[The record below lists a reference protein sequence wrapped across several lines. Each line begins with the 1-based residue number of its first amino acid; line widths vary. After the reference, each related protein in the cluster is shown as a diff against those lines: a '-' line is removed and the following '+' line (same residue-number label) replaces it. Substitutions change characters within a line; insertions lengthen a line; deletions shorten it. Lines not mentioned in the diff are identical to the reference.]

1 METEESIETAD
12 LHVRFNAYGS
22 TIDAE
27 GEEEEEMVEDEE
39 VMLTQIVEN
48 SFL

>member
-1 METEESIETAD
+1 METEESIEIAY

-27 GEEEEEMVEDEE
+27 GEEEERR
-39 VMLTQIVEN
+39 
-48 SFL
+48 